1 MQCPQC
7 GHPMM
12 ESRVREVTVDIC
24 RECRGVWFDPGELAG
39 YLGTGAQEESPDGFF
54 LTREDLARREGEI
67 RADRIEKRA
76 GDAIEAAGLL
86 STCAW
91 DLPAYLI
98 EGILDLLR
106 P

>member
-7 GHPMM
+7 GHTMT

-24 RECRGVWFDPGELAG
+24 LACRGVWFDPGELAG
-39 YLGTGAQEESPDGFF
+39 YLGAGGQDESPAGIF

-76 GDAIEAAGLL
+76 GDAIEATGVVL
-86 STCAW
+86 SHAW

-98 EGILDLLR
+98 EGIVDLLN

>member
-7 GHPMM
+7 GQTMM

-24 RECRGVWFDPGELAG
+24 LECRGVWFDPGELAG
-39 YLGTGAQEESPDGFF
+39 YLGAGARDEFPEGIF
-54 LTREDLARREGEI
+54 LTRQDLAKREGEL

-76 GDAIEAAGLL
+76 QNTIEVGGTFLAY
-86 STCAW
+86 AW

-98 EGILDLLR
+98 EGILDLLN